1 MKLIDIVIKTIK
13 NKQLLW
19 LVDFL
24 KLIEWGVF
32 MKKLGFGMMRL
43 PLKKADDPT
52 SIDLE
57 HVCRMVDT
65 FIEKGF
71 TYFDTAYMYHN
82 GMSEKIFKEAVEK
95 RHPRDSYTIATKMP
109 TMMLKCKDDHER
121 IFNEQLEKTGV
132 EYFDYYLLHCLNTR
146 NYATAEKL
154 KTFEFCKK
162 MKDEGKIKHLGFSY
176 HDNPELLE
184 EILKKH
190 PETEFVQLQ
199 LNYID
204 WDNEN
209 IQSRRCYEVCEKY
222 DKKVVVM
229 EPIKGGTLAK
239 VVPEVEKLFKDYAP
253 EASVPSWAVRFA
265 ASRKNVFM
273 VLSGMSNYEQLEDNT
288 SYMADFKPLSSV
300 EEDIIKKAVDLINA
314 SIAIPC
320 TACRYC
326 VAGCPKKIPIPN
338 YFAFYNSQKQFGDHS
353 NAKFYYANFK
363 GNDAYGNASDC
374 IGCRQCEKACPQ
386 HLKVS
391 ELMKDVA
398 EVFDK

>member
-1 MKLIDIVIKTIK
+1 
-13 NKQLLW
+13 
-19 LVDFL
+19 
-24 KLIEWGVF
+24 

-43 PLKKADDPT
+43 PLLKADDST

-57 HVCRMVDT
+57 QVKKMADT

-71 TYFDTAYMYHN
+71 TYFDTAYVYHN
-82 GMSEKIFKEAVEK
+82 GMSETAFGEAVVK
-95 RHPRDSYTIATKMP
+95 RHPRNSYTIATKMP
-109 TMMLKCKDDHER
+109 IMMLKSADDHER
-121 IFNEQLEKTGV
+121 IFNEQLEKTSV

-154 KTFEFCKK
+154 KTFEFCRK
-162 MKDEGKIKHLGFSY
+162 MRDEGKIKHLGFSY

-199 LNYID
+199 INYID

-209 IQSRRCYEVCEKY
+209 IQSRKCYEVCEKY
-222 DKKVVVM
+222 NKKVVVM
-229 EPIKGGTLAK
+229 EPIKGGTLAN
-239 VVPEVEKLFKDYAP
+239 VVPEVEKLFKNYAP
-253 EASVPSWAVRFA
+253 DMSVPSWAIRFA

-273 VLSGMSNYEQLEDNT
+273 VLSGMSNFEQLADNT
-288 SYMADFKPLSSV
+288 GYMDDFKPLCN
-300 EEDIIKKAVDLINA
+300 EEEEIIKKAIDLINA

-326 VAGCPKKIPIPN
+326 VTGCPKKIPIPN
-338 YFAFYNSQKQFGDHS
+338 YFAFYNSQKQFGDQS

-374 IGCRQCEKACPQ
+374 IKCKQCEKACPQ

-391 ELMKDVA
+391 QLMQDVA
-398 EVFDK
+398 EIFDK

>member
-1 MKLIDIVIKTIK
+1 MLIRS
-13 NKQLLW
+13 NSY
-19 LVDFL
+19 L
-24 KLIEWGVF
+24 KIFEWGVY

-57 HVCRMVDT
+57 HVCRMADR
-65 FIEKGF
+65 FIERGF

-82 GMSEKIFKEAVEK
+82 GMSEKIFKEAVVK

-109 TMMLKCKDDHER
+109 TMMLKTEADHER

-132 EYFDYYLLHCLNTR
+132 EYFDYYLLHCLNIR
-146 NYATAEKL
+146 NYETAEKL

-209 IQSRRCYEVCEKY
+209 IQSRKCYEVCEKY
-222 DKKVVVM
+222 GKKVVVM

-265 ASRKNVFM
+265 ASRENVFM

-288 SYMADFKPLSSV
+288 GYMEEFKPLCD
-300 EEDIIKKAVDLINA
+300 EEENIIKKAVDLINA
-314 SIAIPC
+314 SISIPC

-338 YFAFYNSQKQFGDHS
+338 YFAFYNTQNQFGDQS

-363 GNDAYGNASDC
+363 ANEAYGNASDC
-374 IGCRQCEKACPQ
+374 INCKQCEKACPQ
-386 HLKVS
+386 HLKVA
-391 ELMKDVA
+391 ELMKNVA

>member
-1 MKLIDIVIKTIK
+1 
-13 NKQLLW
+13 
-19 LVDFL
+19 
-24 KLIEWGVF
+24 

-57 HVCRMVDT
+57 QVCRMADT
-65 FIEKGF
+65 FIKKGF

-82 GMSEKIFKEAVEK
+82 NMSEVAFKEAVAK
-95 RHPRDSYTIATKMP
+95 RYSRDSFVLATKMP
-109 TMMLKCKDDHER
+109 TMMLKTAEDHQR
-121 IFNEQLEKTGV
+121 IFNEQLAKTGV
-132 EYFDYYLLHCLNTR
+132 EYFDYYLLHCLNAK
-146 NYATAEKL
+146 NYETAEKL

-162 MKDEGKIKHLGFSY
+162 MQDEGKIKHLGFSY

-184 EILKKH
+184 EILKAH

-222 DKKVVVM
+222 DKKVIVM
-229 EPIKGGTLAK
+229 EPIKGGILAK
-239 VVPEVEKLFKDYAP
+239 VVPEVEKLFKDYA
-253 EASVPSWAVRFA
+253 EDSSVPSWAVRFA

-273 VLSGMSNYEQLEDNT
+273 VLSGMSDYEQVEDNT
-288 SYMADFKPLSSV
+288 SYMEDFKPLSSG
-300 EEDIIKKAVDLINA
+300 EEEIIKKAVDLINA

-338 YFAFYNSQKQFGDHS
+338 YFAFYNSQKQFGDQS

-363 GNDAYGNASDC
+363 GNEAYGNASDC
-374 IGCRQCEKACPQ
+374 IKCGQCEKACPQ

-391 ELMKDVA
+391 ELMQDVA
-398 EVFDK
+398 EIFDK

>member
-1 MKLIDIVIKTIK
+1 
-13 NKQLLW
+13 
-19 LVDFL
+19 
-24 KLIEWGVF
+24 

-43 PLKKADDPT
+43 PLKNADDPT
-52 SIDLE
+52 SIDLK
-57 HVCRMVDT
+57 HVCRMADA

-82 GMSEKIFKEAVEK
+82 NMSEIAFREAVVK
-95 RHPRDSYTIATKMP
+95 RHPRGSYTIATKMP
-109 TMMLKCKDDHER
+109 TMMLKTESDHER

-146 NYATAEKL
+146 NYKTAEKL
-154 KTFEFCKK
+154 KTFEFCKN
-162 MKDEGKIKHLGFSY
+162 MRDQGKIKHLGFSY
-176 HDNPELLE
+176 HDSPELLE

-239 VVPEVEKLFKDYAP
+239 VVPEAEKLFKDYAP
-253 EASVPSWAVRFA
+253 KASVSSWAIRFA

-288 SYMADFKPLSSV
+288 SYMTDFKPLSDE
-300 EEDIIKKAVDLINA
+300 EEDIIKKAVGLINA

-326 VAGCPKKIPIPN
+326 VAGCPKNIPIPN
-338 YFAFYNSQKQFGDHS
+338 YFAFYNSQKQFGNQS

-363 GNDAYGNASDC
+363 ANDSYGNASDC
-374 IGCRQCEKACPQ
+374 IKCKQCEKACPQ

-391 ELMKDVA
+391 ELMQDVS
-398 EVFDK
+398 EIFDN